1 MDFNEY
7 QAAARETAQYPDMGA
22 NSYYPPLGLAGEPG
36 EVAEKIK
43 KLMRDPDGVLTPE
56 RRDALKKELGDVL
69 WYVAALC
76 SELDLRMGEVAEHNI
91 AKLRDR
97 KARGAIRGDG
107 DNR

>member
-7 QAAARETAQYPDMGA
+7 QAAARETAQYPNMGA
-22 NSYYPPLGLAGEPG
+22 NIYYPMLGLAGETG

-43 KLMRDPDGVLTPE
+43 KLMRDHDGVMTPE

-76 SELDLRMGEVAEHNI
+76 SELELRMADVAEHNI

>member
-1 MDFNEY
+1 MDFNDY
-7 QAAARETAQYPDMGA
+7 QAAARQTAQYPDMGR
-22 NSYYPPLGLAGEPG
+22 NLYYPTLGLAGETG

-43 KLMRDPDGVLTPE
+43 KLMRDGEGVLTPE

-76 SELDLRMGEVAEHNI
+76 SELGLSMDDVARQNI
-91 AKLRDR
+91 DKLRDR
-97 KARGAIRGDG
+97 RARGAIRGDG